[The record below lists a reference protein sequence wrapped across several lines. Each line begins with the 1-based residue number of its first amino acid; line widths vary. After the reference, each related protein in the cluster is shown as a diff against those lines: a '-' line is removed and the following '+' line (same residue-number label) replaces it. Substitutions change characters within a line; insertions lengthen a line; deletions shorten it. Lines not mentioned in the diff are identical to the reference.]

1 MHDLTL
7 SNSLADLAARIN
19 AKHEAA
25 GGALKRGLQHA
36 IAAGE
41 LLLEAKAQLKHGQWL
56 IQWDAD
62 DGWYVLRG
70 SHGWL
75 HGDIAH
81 AFADAQEMAN
91 ADAVAVGVRP

>member
-1 MHDLTL
+1 MSATIIRFPQRHRF
-7 SNSLADLAARIN
+7 SIV
-19 AKHEAA
+19 
-25 GGALKRGLQHA
+25 
-36 IAAGE
+36 
-41 LLLEAKAQLKHGQWL
+41 

-75 HGDIAH
+75 HGDITH

-91 ADAVAVGVRP
+91 ADSVNVVVRS